1 MLQMLKERADTFVT
15 WHGVI
20 TKHSSAVL
28 MKCMQTWNNK
38 RIGLKILNAS
48 SEKCYS
54 FFSLKYITA
63 CTKWSSQ
70 WSQDA
75 PELPPSQLWSLLVA
89 KDPNE
94 GQIFALCLVSHAM
107 LEKKSYCKVAPK
119 GRNANL
125 PYWSENIWV
134 TWNIKQVT
142 YHKYTISKMQLYK
155 NRNPGKDNPQA
166 LYHLQATLFLYCQLF
181 TFRAASPNLM
191 YNMPLA
197 LHFVFIQNSY
207 CSSKWNH

>member
-1 MLQMLKERADTFVT
+1 MLPLRNATPSSPSNISQPAQKFTVESGCPRPASQPT
-15 WHGVI
+15 VI
-20 TKHSSAVL
+20 PSCCKGPQWRTNICPLSS
-28 MKCMQTWNNK
+28 
-38 RIGLKILNAS
+38 
-48 SEKCYS
+48 
-54 FFSLKYITA
+54 
-63 CTKWSSQ
+63 
-70 WSQDA
+70 
-75 PELPPSQLWSLLVA
+75 
-89 KDPNE
+89 
-94 GQIFALCLVSHAM
+94 LVSHVM
-107 LEKKSYCKVAPK
+107 LEKKSNCKVAPK
-119 GRNANL
+119 GRNASL

-166 LYHLQATLFLYCQLF
+166 LYHLQATLFLFCQLF